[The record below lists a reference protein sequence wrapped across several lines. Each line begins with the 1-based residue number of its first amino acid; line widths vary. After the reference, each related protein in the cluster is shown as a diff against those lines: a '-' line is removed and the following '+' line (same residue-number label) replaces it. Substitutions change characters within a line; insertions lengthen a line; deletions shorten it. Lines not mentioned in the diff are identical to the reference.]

1 MKSKA
6 EMMKRLR
13 EERKALGLVEFRA
26 YVTPKQ
32 RDELQAVLGEKK
44 ASN

>member
-26 YVTPKQ
+26 YVTENK
-32 RDELQAVLGEKK
+32 RAELQAVLDNKK
-44 ASN
+44 INN